1 MHCIEYGWCLAPEN
15 ENKKW
20 RKKNSLNPAPGPYFF
35 LTDLYGDLLK
45 INKWWFCSKI
55 IWPLLLFLWNISN
68 YSRPSKK
75 MWKSR
80 CEIAWTMFVLTELV
94 LTHEKKIKK
103 YTTKKTKTAWIL
115 RLDHVFFEQICMGT
129 FSKSINDEFAL
140 KFCDPSYYFWWNISS
155 ESKTDKKC
163 KNHGA
168 KAPGPWFFEPVC
180 MGTFTKSQIV
190 NFLLKNYDP
199 SYYFAYEFSNVSKQ
213 CKNIQKIIV
222 WKRLDHY
229 FLNRFVWGPSQNQQI
244 LILLENLVTPPVTFN
259 TKFLFLTNWQKLQK
273 IMIFKNHDFFAP
285 LWSPHFIFFLLFY
298 K

>member
-1 MHCIEYGWCLAPEN
+1 
-15 ENKKW
+15 
-20 RKKNSLNPAPGPYFF
+20 
-35 LTDLYGDLLK
+35 
-45 INKWWFCSKI
+45 
-55 IWPLLLFLWNISN
+55 
-68 YSRPSKK
+68 
-75 MWKSR
+75 
-80 CEIAWTMFVLTELV
+80 MFGLTELV

-199 SYYFAYEFSNVSKQ
+199 SYYFAYEFSNVSKK